1 MTGQTAVRPI
11 GVLLGFECT
20 LNPFLTNPVYREVAG
35 LPTAERTAALHDP
48 AFRERLL
55 AAAGGKDMQAVGGR
69 LIEKFD
75 IMFALGES
83 PNYEPNPANSMA
95 GIAAREGRLP
105 AEVALDA
112 LLENDGTAM
121 LWVPFSN
128 FGQGNLDGTHELLS
142 HPYTVPALSD
152 GGAHVGTICDGSF
165 PTTLLQHWG
174 RDRDGARLDVEF
186 LIQRQARDT
195 AR

>member
-1 MTGQTAVRPI
+1 M
-11 GVLLGFECT
+11 
-20 LNPFLTNPVYREVAG
+20 
-35 LPTAERTAALHDP
+35 
-48 AFRERLL
+48 
-55 AAAGGKDMQAVGGR
+55 
-69 LIEKFD
+69 
-75 IMFALGES
+75 
-83 PNYEPNPANSMA
+83 
-95 GIAAREGRLP
+95 
-105 AEVALDA
+105 ALDA
-112 LLENDGTAM
+112 LLENDGAAM

-195 AR
+195 ARLVGLHDRGVLAPATAPISTSSTSTDCGCINPNSSTTCRPVAAGSCSADGYRHTIVAGVETYTEGEATGELPGRLVRGAQRGPTG

>member
-20 LNPFLTNPVYREVAG
+20 LNPFLANPVYREVAG
-35 LPTAERTAALHDP
+35 LPTAERTVALHDP

-75 IMFALGES
+75 IMFALGET
-83 PNYEPNPANSMA
+83 PNYEPDPRDSVAA
-95 GIAAREGRLP
+95 IAQRLGRLP

-112 LLENDGTAM
+112 MLENDGTAM

-128 FGQGNLDGTHELLS
+128 YGQGNLDGTRELLT

-152 GGAHVGTICDGSF
+152 GGHTSAPSATVPSYDDAAAALGLEIETVLVSIC
-165 PTTLLQHWG
+165 
-174 RDRDGARLDVEF
+174 RVLDP
-186 LIQRQARDT
+186 ASGP
-195 AR
+195 